1 MLSFFRSIRLS
12 KISKLLLIV
21 MSSIFIIIILS
32 LVGVHLKEQNE
43 KIHNDNLA
51 EIEQTHVKFQEKIK
65 NIEILLNIL
74 GRVIIEN
81 NYSKPEKIYSVFSKY
96 INYYEKHLNIATKHE
111 NPLLIQF
118 LNKYGDI
125 KVDRFSGITEC
136 KNTDLCLNLIDN
148 TRKESW
154 KIHFDNT
161 NKTLLK
167 DDYVS
172 SLLFGL
178 ADKKEEYFGI
188 LLVHLNKENISN
200 LINYSGLIIV
210 LDKECK
216 FIFSNKSMNTFNL
229 KKDDLVNYCKS
240 INNVKNIGKIDWH
253 ERKNMPNLYN
263 LKYKDLILIFE
274 PNKRAYS
281 INNFYSAVI
290 NEAYIGV
297 FIVMIVLFLINTFLY
312 ILHSKIKKQEEQF
325 DSYVNNK
332 SYNKTNFSY
341 VLEKVKN
348 LSQSIVTDQEK
359 TDELELIGE
368 LIPIV
373 SQNINDN
380 IYRTLSF
387 IDEHEENYSDKGDNK
402 LKSAADYS
410 KLFKFKSNTSI
421 YKNFLYE
428 DNHDF
433 TLAKSKI
440 LLKEFLENIL
450 GEINEYGVNFTWN
463 KECNNNSL
471 IFGDKNLIKIML
483 FELLTEFYE
492 NADLSNIKINLQ
504 REAKL
509 KKVSL
514 VIKGRLNLEEIHKKI
529 IKIDFPRSTAINS
542 LLFLS
547 KGLLYAKFIM
557 KIHNGSLKIKKNDK
571 VIVTKLLF
579 DEI

>member
-1 MLSFFRSIRLS
+1 M
-12 KISKLLLIV
+12 
-21 MSSIFIIIILS
+21 
-32 LVGVHLKEQNE
+32 
-43 KIHNDNLA
+43 
-51 EIEQTHVKFQEKIK
+51 
-65 NIEILLNIL
+65 
-74 GRVIIEN
+74 
-81 NYSKPEKIYSVFSKY
+81 
-96 INYYEKHLNIATKHE
+96 
-111 NPLLIQF
+111 
-118 LNKYGDI
+118 
-125 KVDRFSGITEC
+125 
-136 KNTDLCLNLIDN
+136 
-148 TRKESW
+148 
-154 KIHFDNT
+154 
-161 NKTLLK
+161 
-167 DDYVS
+167 
-172 SLLFGL
+172 
-178 ADKKEEYFGI
+178 
-188 LLVHLNKENISN
+188 
-200 LINYSGLIIV
+200 V
-210 LDKECK
+210 L
-216 FIFSNKSMNTFNL
+216 
-229 KKDDLVNYCKS
+229 
-240 INNVKNIGKIDWH
+240 
-253 ERKNMPNLYN
+253 
-263 LKYKDLILIFE
+263 
-274 PNKRAYS
+274 
-281 INNFYSAVI
+281 
-290 NEAYIGV
+290 
-297 FIVMIVLFLINTFLY
+297 IVLFLINTFLY

-341 VLEKVKN
+341 VLEKLKN

-359 TDELELIGE
+359 TDELELIGG
-368 LIPIV
+368 LIPII

-450 GEINEYGVNFTWN
+450 GEINEYGVNCTWN

-471 IFGDKNLIKIML
+471 ILGDKNLIKIML